1 VSLSPTARRERARI
15 AALTRSRPPD
25 DPDLVG
31 ARRNLAA
38 DRLERHLRDVAAS
51 LTAAQR
57 DRLAALLA
65 GGVPAEDQET
75 GP

>member
-1 VSLSPTARRERARI
+1 VSLSPAARRERARI
-15 AALTRSRPPD
+15 AALTRSRSPD

-38 DRLERHLRDVAAS
+38 DRLERHVRDAAAQ
-51 LTAAQR
+51 LTVAQR

-65 GGVPAEDQET
+65 GGVELQDEET
-75 GP
+75 AS